1 MTTNLENF
9 IRHLIGLGMSNQDIC
24 ALTSTTETLVQS
36 VRDNKK
42 PRREYLAPTYGAAL
56 SSTPDPATPFERA
69 LKSAGQFA
77 TMADAE
83 ESIEIMRSLLDIARQ
98 KKDLAAE
105 LAIASRAMQL
115 LYRARGCRKTE
126 QALAL
131 HSFMVEISYPPS
143 SEVHR

>member
-1 MTTNLENF
+1 MTTKLENF

-24 ALTSTTETLVQS
+24 ALTNTTETLVQS

-56 SSTPDPATPFERA
+56 ASTPDPTTPFEIA
-69 LKSAGQFA
+69 LKSAGKFA
-77 TMADAE
+77 TMDDLGE
-83 ESIEIMRSLLDIARQ
+83 TIEILGSLLEVARE
-98 KKDLAAE
+98 KKDLGAE
-105 LAIASRAMQL
+105 LAVVSRAMQL